1 MVACFAGRFVVEEVS
16 VRRWGSGQVLGL
28 APDAASAR
36 AGQGLARIA
45 KWSAA
50 GCDDRAVWGLCQG
63 SGAKPYQTV
72 VDLEGPAFRCSCP
85 SRKFPCKHAIGL
97 LLLWSAGALPSEAE
111 PAWVAAWLADR
122 EARAAKGTADAV
134 GEAGGA
140 SEEGAAKQPDPEA
153 AAQRAARRADR
164 VASGIAELESWLAD
178 QARHGLS
185 GFEHRGYEELS
196 RLAARMVDAQAP
208 GIAGAVR
215 RAAGVIG
222 RGEGWPGALLE
233 ELALIHLIVQAHARL
248 GELPAPLVE
257 TVRSRIGWT
266 VETARVRDEGEYV
279 DDEWLVLGQVVEP
292 DDRLT
297 VRRVWLR
304 GRTTGRIGLILSF
317 AAPGRQL
324 DLLPGGPGDIIPA
337 RLSYYPGALPL
348 RALLTPPAEPTEP
361 RAEPTEPMPPTRPD
375 GVSVEEALA
384 SFAEALGTD
393 PWNERMPFVLAQVR
407 PARVGDGWALVDE
420 AGDGL
425 PLLAGIDPWPL
436 LAVSAG
442 EALTVAGEWN
452 RFGFRPITCWHHDRA
467 VALA

>member
-1 MVACFAGRFVVEEVS
+1 MGEGLVACFAGRSVVEEVG
-16 VRRWGSGQVLGL
+16 VRRWSSGQVLGL

-45 KWSAA
+45 KWGAA

-63 SGAKPYQTV
+63 SGARPYQAA

-97 LLLWSAGALPSEAE
+97 LLLWSAAALPTNAE

-122 EARAAKGTADAV
+122 ESRAAKGPTDTTAAA
-134 GEAGGA
+134 GEASGQGP
-140 SEEGAAKQPDPEA
+140 AKQPDPEA

-164 VASGIAELESWLAD
+164 VASGIAELESWLGD
-178 QARHGLS
+178 QVRHGLS
-185 GFEHRGYEELS
+185 GFEHRGYDELG

-208 GIAGAVR
+208 GLAGAVR

-233 ELALIHLIVQAHARL
+233 ELALIHLVVQAHARL

-266 VETARVRDEGEYV
+266 VETARVREEGEYV

-304 GRTTGRIGLILSF
+304 GSTSGRIGLILSF

-324 DLLPGGPGDIIPA
+324 DLLPGGPGDLIPA

-348 RALLTPPAEPTEP
+348 RALLAPPPEPPPEP
-361 RAEPTEPMPPTRPD
+361 KPPTTPD
-375 GVSVEEALA
+375 GVTVEEALGL
-384 SFAEALGTD
+384 FAEALGVD

-407 PARVGDGWALVDE
+407 PARLGDGWALVDE
-420 AGDGL
+420 VGNGL
-425 PLLAGIDPWPL
+425 PLLAGVDPWPL

-452 RFGFRPITCWHHDRA
+452 RFGFRPITCWQNDRA